1 MLRSQHLPRGFL
13 RFLRHKSNVSS
24 LAPTI
29 KEILKSPQNS
39 NSNITARG
47 HIKSIRSFKNIGFI
61 DLTDGSINTPLNVVF
76 HDPDEVFD
84 QHKLKIGQAL
94 VVQGNWAASQGKQ
107 GFELQF
113 DHLDPNHRL
122 EISGDVPE
130 SYPIQKKHQTLQYL
144 RNLPVLRHRTG
155 TLASIL
161 RFRSKLELAAVKFF
175 EGNDFVK
182 VSPPLITSSDCEG
195 AGEMFKVEPMKHET
209 KKTGDLENPQ
219 NPDKESGFFGKDAYL
234 TVSTQLHLE
243 VLALSLNR
251 VWSLSPCFRA
261 EDLNTNR
268 HLSEFWMLEAEI
280 CYVEEVSQLTKF
292 VEEMIRGVVLSLQR
306 GENGRVSE
314 TFTDLILSRY
324 SKEEQEK
331 IQQRWTSILSEKPW
345 PSITYTEALELIN
358 KIKNKGRLKGRL
370 TWGDLILT
378 EHEKWL
384 AGEHFQGPLFITD
397 YPKSQKPFYMPPSK
411 NFNPEFPTV
420 ACFDLVVP
428 EIGEL
433 VGGSVREHNHRR
445 LLAEMQERNMA
456 VDSMEW
462 YLSTRANG
470 SVPHGG
476 FGMGF
481 ERLIAYLGAMENLK
495 DVTAFPRAPQ
505 ICQC

>member
-1 MLRSQHLPRGFL
+1 MLQPQNLLRGFL
-13 RFLRHKSNVSS
+13 RHRARLSS

-29 KEILKSPQNS
+29 KEILKNAENS
-39 NSNITARG
+39 NTNITARG
-47 HIKSIRSFKNIGFI
+47 HIKSIRLFKNIGFI

-76 HDPDEVFD
+76 HNPDEVLD
-84 QHKLKIGQAL
+84 QTRLKIGQSL
-94 VVQGNWAASQGKQ
+94 VVKGNWAKSQGKQ
-107 GFELQF
+107 GSELQF
-113 DHLDPNHRL
+113 DLLNPEHSL

-175 EGNDFVK
+175 EKNNFVK

-195 AGEMFKVEPMKHET
+195 AGETFRVEPMKQEPN
-209 KKTGDLENPQ
+209 KSGKSENSQ
-219 NPDKESGFFGKDAYL
+219 TLDKETGFFGKEAYL

-280 CYVEEVSQLTKF
+280 CYVEEVSQLTNF
-292 VEEMIRGVVLSLQR
+292 VEDMIRSVVLSLHS
-306 GENGRVSE
+306 GENGEVPE

-324 SKEEQEK
+324 SKEEQDK
-331 IQQRWTSILSEKPW
+331 IQQRWASILSEKPW
-345 PSITYTEALELIN
+345 PSITYTEALEIIN
-358 KIKNKGRLKGRL
+358 KTKNKGRLKGRMA
-370 TWGDLILT
+370 WGDLILT

-384 AGEHFQGPLFITD
+384 AGEHFKGPLFITD
-397 YPKSQKPFYMPPSK
+397 YPKSQKPFYMPPSR
-411 NFNPEFPTV
+411 NFKADFPTV

-433 VGGSVREHNHRR
+433 VGGSVREHDHQQ

-481 ERLIAYLGAMENLK
+481 ERLIAYLGAMENIK

-505 ICQC
+505 TCQC